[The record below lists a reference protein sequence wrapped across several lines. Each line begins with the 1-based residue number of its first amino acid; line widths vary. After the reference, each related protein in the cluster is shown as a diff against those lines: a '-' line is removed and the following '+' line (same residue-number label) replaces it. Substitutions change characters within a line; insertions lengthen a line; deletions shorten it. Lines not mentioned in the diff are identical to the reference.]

1 MLEDQQ
7 QKVEKIKEKIKKGIL
22 LENEEYDFC
31 DMNKQFF
38 KNIKFVRTKKMNR
51 RKHGEKRNE
60 KKSD

>member
-22 LENEEYDFC
+22 LEKEEYDFC

-38 KNIKFVRTKKMNR
+38 KNIKFVRTKKN
-51 RKHGEKRNE
+51 KQEEIWQKGK
-60 KKSD
+60 